1 MRPHPRGVTFSER
14 VDVGGVTLSMKVWP
28 AAEEGAVPVLLL
40 PGTGATA
47 HDWDHVATELSRSRK
62 VYAVDLRGH
71 GDSDWPGEYSVALL
85 ASDLVGLLDHLP
97 DPVLDVVGHSLG
109 GLVACRAVSVRP
121 QRVRRLVLEDV
132 PMPHPRPASM
142 PTRPEGRLEFDWKV
156 VEQVRPEIDDPDP
169 AWADVMRTIRVP
181 TLVIAGGA
189 ASPVPQDD
197 VRELVATLPD
207 GHLETVEAG
216 HLVHATEPAQ
226 FLRHLKVFIRA

>member
-1 MRPHPRGVTFSER
+1 
-14 VDVGGVTLSMKVWP
+14 
-28 AAEEGAVPVLLL
+28 
-40 PGTGATA
+40 
-47 HDWDHVATELSRSRK
+47 
-62 VYAVDLRGH
+62 
-71 GDSDWPGEYSVALL
+71 VALL
-85 ASDLVGLLDHLP
+85 ASDLVGLLDQLAA
-97 DPVLDVVGHSLG
+97 PVLDVVGHSLG

-189 ASPVPQDD
+189 ASPVPQDG
-197 VRELVATLPD
+197 VRELVATLPN
-207 GHLETVEAG
+207 GHMETVEAG

-226 FLRHLKVFIRA
+226 FLRHLTVFLNA